1 MASPTYWLD
10 EMDSCQRHGVA
21 AMRHTPVEGETPLN
35 LDHWACS
42 QCGFRPSDIDWMAVF
57 DSYQEWE
64 RSNADGA
71 D

>member
-10 EMDSCQRHGVA
+10 EMDSCRRHGVA

-42 QCGFRPSDIDWMAVF
+42 QCGFRPSDIDWMAVIRE
-57 DSYQEWE
+57 DK
-64 RSNADGA
+64 ADEA
-71 D
+71 T